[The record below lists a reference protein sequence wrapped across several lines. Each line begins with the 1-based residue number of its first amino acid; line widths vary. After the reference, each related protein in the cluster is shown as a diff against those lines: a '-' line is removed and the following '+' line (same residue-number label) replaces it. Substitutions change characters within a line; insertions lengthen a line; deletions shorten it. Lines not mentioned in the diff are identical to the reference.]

1 MTLKRLLEE
10 KSRIHSDESPMNSY
24 NFQVNGNRYPDFQ
37 PYVFPARIS
46 EELDERDYT
55 ALPPTK
61 FKPLQRNHFKNTN
74 GYWDNR
80 LSHLIRFM

>member
-1 MTLKRLLEE
+1 MKRLLEE
-10 KSRIHSDESPMNSY
+10 KSRIHNDESPMPSY
-24 NFQVNGNRYPDFQ
+24 NVQINRNRHSAFQ
-37 PYVFPARIS
+37 PYIFPTKIS

-55 ALPPTK
+55 ALPLTK